1 MLFGYILLSIALCI
15 SAAAAYYSIAG
26 LMAIFAAAVVPIAIM
41 GGVLEIGKIA
51 TTVWLHKYWHRAPRQ
66 FKYYLI
72 PALAILML
80 ITSMGIFGFLSK
92 AHLDQA
98 VPSGDVAAQVQI
110 FDDKIK
116 TEKDNIEAARKA
128 LKQMD
133 SQVDERLSRSSDDKG
148 AERAVQI
155 RRSQQKERTNLQNEI
170 TTAQKKITALQEQ
183 REPIASQ
190 ARKIEADVGPI
201 RYIAAL
207 LYGDNPDAGIL
218 EKAVRLVIILIVLVF
233 DPLALVLILAADQ
246 TFAWHRE
253 DKNKKEGWQ
262 QVWQPK
268 TENPW
273 ADEDPGVKD
282 FFARGK
288 ELAKKLDARAKI
300 KDWTE
305 WFKKT
310 PPVTEDFDPR
320 PKYEPDDGPLTNEQ
334 YEKIQELANKQI
346 TAEETAEVKKP
357 NLEDGLNGVSAEDFV
372 SFITANTVPVEN
384 SEPVVSVPV
393 ATIEEITLPTQHQ
406 HHDPEPIKLS
416 KPSVVMDTPHDPEP
430 LVAHRP
436 IVIPDLSATAD
447 GEASPVNAG
456 FGTSFP
462 ADPQKGDMFLRVD
475 YLPSKL
481 YKWNE
486 KKWIEVDKT
495 KTDSFAYD
503 EAYIKHLIDKI
514 ASGEYD
520 IDMISA
526 AEQEQIQR
534 YLNGTAS

>member
-1 MLFGYILLSIALCI
+1 MIFGYLLLAIALTI
-15 SAAAAYYSIAG
+15 SVTAAFYSIAG
-26 LMAIFAAAVVPIAIM
+26 LTAIFAAAFWPIVIM
-41 GGVLEIGKIA
+41 GSVLELGKIV
-51 TTVWLHKYWHRAPRQ
+51 TTVWLHKYWDRAAIQ
-66 FKYYLI
+66 FKLYLV
-72 PALAILML
+72 PAIAILML
-80 ITSMGIFGFLSK
+80 ITSMGIFGLLSK

-148 AERAVQI
+148 AERAVQF

-268 TENPW
+268 TEAWPEW
-273 ADEDPGVKD
+273 DDEVTEEQIETINEEANVKD
-282 FFARGK
+282 VAMNETLFDTPK
-288 ELAKKLDARAKI
+288 ELEQEKTKNKTLAR
-300 KDWTE
+300 
-305 WFKKT
+305 
-310 PPVTEDFDPR
+310 
-320 PKYEPDDGPLTNEQ
+320 
-334 YEKIQELANKQI
+334 ELEAVKA
-346 TAEETAEVKKP
+346 TAENLKKK
-357 NLEDGLNGVSAEDFV
+357 FV
-372 SFITANTVPVEN
+372 SLFRN
-384 SEPVVSVPV
+384 
-393 ATIEEITLPTQHQ
+393 
-406 HHDPEPIKLS
+406 
-416 KPSVVMDTPHDPEP
+416 P
-430 LVAHRP
+430 L
-436 IVIPDLSATAD
+436 
-447 GEASPVNAG
+447 
-456 FGTSFP
+456 
-462 ADPQKGDMFLRVD
+462 
-475 YLPSKL
+475 
-481 YKWNE
+481 
-486 KKWIEVDKT
+486 KK
-495 KTDSFAYD
+495 
-503 EAYIKHLIDKI
+503 
-514 ASGEYD
+514 
-520 IDMISA
+520 
-526 AEQEQIQR
+526 
-534 YLNGTAS
+534 